1 LEYAEHCKY
10 CQKNAIVT
18 ALELARI
25 LKIKNELSHTK
36 EGCGC
41 DANVDHF
48 CKSEGSYPH
57 QHPKDCTK
65 EDKS

>member
-1 LEYAEHCKY
+1 MSYP
-10 CQKNAIVT
+10 
-18 ALELARI
+18 I
-25 LKIKNELSHTK
+25 LRRDAV
-36 EGCGC
+36 C